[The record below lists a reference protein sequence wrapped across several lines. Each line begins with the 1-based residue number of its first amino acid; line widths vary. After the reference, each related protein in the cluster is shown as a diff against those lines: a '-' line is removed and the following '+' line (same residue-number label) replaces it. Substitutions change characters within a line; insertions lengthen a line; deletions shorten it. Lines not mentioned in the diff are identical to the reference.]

1 MIEGHCDE
9 RGTEEYNL
17 ALGDRR
23 ANAAREYL
31 ASLGVPAT
39 RIASVS
45 YGKERPFCAQE
56 TESCWQ
62 ENRRGHML
70 ITAK

>member
-1 MIEGHCDE
+1 M
-9 RGTEEYNL
+9 
-17 ALGDRR
+17 
-23 ANAAREYL
+23 REYL
-31 ASLGVPAT
+31 ASLGVNGARVT
-39 RIASVS
+39 TVS

-56 TESCWQ
+56 TDSCFQ